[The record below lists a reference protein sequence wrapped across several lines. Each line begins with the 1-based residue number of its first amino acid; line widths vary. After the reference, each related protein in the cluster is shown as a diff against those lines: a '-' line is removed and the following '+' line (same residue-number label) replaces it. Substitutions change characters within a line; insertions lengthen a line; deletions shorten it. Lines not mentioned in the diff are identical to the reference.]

1 MVIHVIQACILVIAD
16 LPPLVNEFHFLNM
29 LLSVWRFILSLPGT
43 GLIQR
48 PEKPVCKPDR
58 HSREYANS
66 PLRPWTKVL
75 EDRGLKDLGQLE

>member
-16 LPPLVNEFHFLNM
+16 LPPLVNEFHFLNI

-48 PEKPVCKPDR
+48 PGEAD
-58 HSREYANS
+58 SSSLYAQYFLILSN
-66 PLRPWTKVL
+66 RKA
-75 EDRGLKDLGQLE
+75 GL